1 MEYRSLGR
9 TGVMVSPFC
18 LGSTNFGNPTSAE
31 ESIRIIHRALDVG
44 INFLRVEKVDPHVQG
59 TMDDA
64 DGLLRAR
71 WITKVRRTQTER

>member
-44 INFLRVEKVDPHVQG
+44 INFLDTANSYNEG
-59 TMDDA
+59 
-64 DGLLRAR
+64 
-71 WITKVRRTQTER
+71 